1 MAEPSLNGCTSVD
14 QTSDEANI
22 ICLSDSYKYPPGTTE
37 VYSYFECRGGK
48 FSETVFFGLQYILK
62 KYLVGPVITER
73 KICEAKEMMRE
84 HFGRDLMN
92 EAGWRY
98 ILEKHNGH
106 LPIRIKAVPEGTV
119 IPTLLVQVWYPL
131 TVATNSLEFKK
142 IIFKYLEETS
152 DDLSS
157 LPMLMHDF
165 GFRGVS
171 SIESASI
178 GGTAHLVCF
187 RGTDTM
193 AALLFA
199 KRYYNCKMAG
209 FSIPATEHSTITVW
223 REAGEK
229 DAYRN
234 LLEKFPTGSVACVS
248 DSYNIWNAC
257 EKIWGEDL
265 HNLVV
270 NRDGT
275 LVIRPDSGNPE
286 KVVVQVLEI
295 LGQKFGYSLNSLG
308 FKVLPPYLRLI
319 QGDGVNLESLSKI
332 LENVKAA
339 GWSTIN
345 VSFGSGGALLQRLN
359 RDTQKC
365 AFKCSHAVINGKQV
379 DVCKHPITDP
389 QKHSKKGRLCLQR
402 SASQNGFVTMEEG
415 QGDLEK
421 DLLVTVFENGRLL
434 VDYTLEEV
442 RERAELPAVK
452 EAFLLSHNHIDAM
465 ANASLS
471 P

>member
-1 MAEPSLNGCTSVD
+1 MECVLN
-14 QTSDEANI
+14 
-22 ICLSDSYKYPPGTTE
+22 
-37 VYSYFECRGGK
+37 
-48 FSETVFFGLQYILK
+48 
-62 KYLVGPVITER
+62 
-73 KICEAKEMMRE
+73 
-84 HFGRDLMN
+84 
-92 EAGWRY
+92 
-98 ILEKHNGH
+98 
-106 LPIRIKAVPEGTV
+106 
-119 IPTLLVQVWYPL
+119 
-131 TVATNSLEFKK
+131 
-142 IIFKYLEETS
+142 
-152 DDLSS
+152 
-157 LPMLMHDF
+157 
-165 GFRGVS
+165 
-171 SIESASI
+171 
-178 GGTAHLVCF
+178 
-187 RGTDTM
+187 
-193 AALLFA
+193 
-199 KRYYNCKMAG
+199 
-209 FSIPATEHSTITVW
+209 TITVW
-223 REAGEK
+223 REAGER

-234 LLEKFPTGSVACVS
+234 LLEKFPTGAVACVS

-270 NRDGT
+270 NREGT

-295 LGQKFGYSLNSLG
+295 LGQKFGYSLNNLG

-319 QGDGVNLESLSKI
+319 QGDGINLESLGKI

-379 DVCKHPITDP
+379 SASVSAAYDDDDDDGDESVYNICHINILPCRPVDVCKHPITDP

-421 DLLVTVFENGRLL
+421 V
-434 VDYTLEEV
+434 
-442 RERAELPAVK
+442 
-452 EAFLLSHNHIDAM
+452 SHFACG
-465 ANASLS
+465 

>member
-1 MAEPSLNGCTSVD
+1 ML
-14 QTSDEANI
+14 
-22 ICLSDSYKYPPGTTE
+22 
-37 VYSYFECRGGK
+37 
-48 FSETVFFGLQYILK
+48 
-62 KYLVGPVITER
+62 
-73 KICEAKEMMRE
+73 
-84 HFGRDLMN
+84 
-92 EAGWRY
+92 
-98 ILEKHNGH
+98 
-106 LPIRIKAVPEGTV
+106 PEGFDVDLQTV
-119 IPTLLVQVWYPL
+119 CHYVLLHSLLPQATSAQLQIIPPK
-131 TVATNSLEFKK
+131 NKK
-142 IIFKYLEETS
+142 TYSE
-152 DDLSS
+152 
-157 LPMLMHDF
+157 
-165 GFRGVS
+165 
-171 SIESASI
+171 
-178 GGTAHLVCF
+178 
-187 RGTDTM
+187 
-193 AALLFA
+193 
-199 KRYYNCKMAG
+199 
-209 FSIPATEHSTITVW
+209 
-223 REAGEK
+223 
-229 DAYRN
+229 
-234 LLEKFPTGSVACVS
+234 
-248 DSYNIWNAC
+248 
-257 EKIWGEDL
+257 
-265 HNLVV
+265 V

-434 VDYTLEEV
+434 VDYILEE
-442 RERAELPAVK
+442 EFADYSDGFI
-452 EAFLLSHNHIDAM
+452 FLCLCRSQ
-465 ANASLS
+465 SGWKRTR
-471 P
+471 